1 MNIEQFNDL
10 KTVTA
15 IYDWHKSKRKDAHRP
30 HLGGSQ
36 IGNDCSR
43 ALWYQFRHAWSPTF
57 DGRVLR
63 LFETGDLAE
72 DRFVRELRAIGC
84 TVWEV
89 DPDTGKQIRFTAC
102 GGHFA
107 LSLDGVVEGLPDAP
121 KTPHTLEFKT
131 MNDKNFRALKNLGVQ
146 KSKPIYWAQCQIGM
160 HLAGLDRCLFMAVNK
175 NDDTLYAERIHLD
188 LAEALALAAKAD
200 GIVFADVPPTRM
212 NDDPS
217 FWLCKFCSYW
227 AVCHGCKIPEVNC
240 RTCANSTPERDGEWS
255 CTKHGKALG
264 VCTDHLF
271 IPPMMPKGWEVLDA
285 SPDRVVYHDE
295 EGEVIANEGNSEAL
309 FEGRQ
314 Q

>member
-1 MNIEQFNDL
+1 MLLDQRIAF
-10 KTVTA
+10 VTGA
-15 IYDWHKSKRKDAHRP
+15 GSGIGRAGAHAMAAE
-30 HLGGSQ
+30 G
-36 IGNDCSR
+36 
-43 ALWYQFRHAWSPTF
+43 A
-57 DGRVLR
+57 RVIV
-63 LFETGDLAE
+63 TD
-72 DRFVRELRAIGC
+72 
-84 TVWEV
+84 
-89 DPDTGKQIRFTAC
+89 
-102 GGHFA
+102 
-107 LSLDGVVEGLPDAP
+107 LDGD
-121 KTPHTLEFKT
+121 
-131 MNDKNFRALKNLGVQ
+131 RASHVADE
-146 KSKPIYWAQCQIGM
+146 IRV
-160 HLAGLDRCLFMAVNK
+160 AGG
-175 NDDTLYAERIHLD
+175 
-188 LAEALALAAKAD
+188 LAEALALVAKAD